1 MAFLGLFSLL
11 VLQSLALGTT
21 FTDETIAELSVNM
34 YNHLRATGE
43 DENILFSPLSV
54 TLAMGMLELGAQGST
69 LKEIRHSMG
78 YDSLRNGEE
87 FSFLKDLS
95 HMVTAEDSQYV
106 MKIANS
112 LFVQNG
118 FHIIFFPGEFYGQ
131 RSLEG

>member
-21 FTDETIAELSVNM
+21 FTDGTIAELSVNM

-54 TLAMGMLELGAQGST
+54 TLAVGMLELGAQGST

-78 YDSLRNGEE
+78 YDSLKNG
-87 FSFLKDLS
+87 KC
-95 HMVTAEDSQYV
+95 A
-106 MKIANS
+106 
-112 LFVQNG
+112 
-118 FHIIFFPGEFYGQ
+118 
-131 RSLEG
+131 

>member
-1 MAFLGLFSLL
+1 MAFLGFFSLL

-21 FTDETIAELSVNM
+21 FTDETITEFSVNM

-78 YDSLRNGEE
+78 YESLKSG
-87 FSFLKDLS
+87 KC
-95 HMVTAEDSQYV
+95 T
-106 MKIANS
+106 
-112 LFVQNG
+112 
-118 FHIIFFPGEFYGQ
+118 
-131 RSLEG
+131 